1 MCRGFCC
8 LVPVVGT
15 PPAAD
20 VYNYY
25 YRLCVPR
32 ADGVWGLAAAASE
45 RSVPG
50 GGRLYE
56 ATLVYVVGDG
66 VVVRHRRDNMPRY

>member
-1 MCRGFCC
+1 MSRSSHSHAICC

-15 PPAAD
+15 PAAD

-25 YRLCVPR
+25 YRLAEPAPMVY
-32 ADGVWGLAAAASE
+32 
-45 RSVPG
+45 

-56 ATLVYVVGDG
+56 ATLVYAAGDG
-66 VVVRHRRDNMPRY
+66 AVVCHRRDNMR